1 MRLSKQQTQNTSNRN
16 QFLKPSFHLL
26 LDLFPNIAKFHIEEG
41 CVSASN
47 QVSKQQH
54 RLCRAQSQR
63 GSAGCRVRCWK
74 IQSGV
79 TATCDGVLCVFVSFC
94 LSQTA
99 VEVFRRMILEA
110 EKMDGGV
117 QPGKTSCSMM

>member
-1 MRLSKQQTQNTSNRN
+1 MGNGNRFSETSFRFLVDVFSQQSTSFIFRKSVYLLQIELAKQQR
-16 QFLKPSFHLL
+16 
-26 LDLFPNIAKFHIEEG
+26 
-41 CVSASN
+41 
-47 QVSKQQH
+47 
-54 RLCRAQSQR
+54 RLCEAPPAVSV
-63 GSAGCRVRCWK
+63 CCWK

-79 TATCDGVLCVFVSFC
+79 TETCDSVLGVYVCVCVCFSLSV
-94 LSQTA
+94 SQTA